1 MATICQRCNAR
12 PATVHLTDIVNKKK
26 RELHLCEECA
36 RQQQLIP
43 EGPGTSLN
51 LQALVSLIMG
61 QPAPEAEP
69 GALICPTCGLQYAV
83 FRAEGRFGCPD
94 DYDAFRPVLEPL
106 LERIHRG
113 TQHQGKTPRHEAQR
127 RKRQAETAS
136 LRAELAE
143 AVAAERYEEAA
154 RLRDRIRQKEGT
166 DESR

>member
-1 MATICQRCNAR
+1 MANICQRCQAR

-26 RELHLCEECA
+26 RELHLCDECA
-36 RQQQLIP
+36 REQQLIP
-43 EGPGTSLN
+43 EGAGTSLN

-61 QPAPEAEP
+61 QPDPEVDP

-94 DYDAFRPVLEPL
+94 DYEAFRSVLEPL

-113 TQHQGKTPRHEAQR
+113 TQHTGKTPRHETRRQR
-127 RKRQAETAS
+127 LLAETEV
-136 LRAELAE
+136 LRDELAA

-154 RLRDRIRQKEGT
+154 RLRDRIRQKEGA
-166 DESR
+166 DES